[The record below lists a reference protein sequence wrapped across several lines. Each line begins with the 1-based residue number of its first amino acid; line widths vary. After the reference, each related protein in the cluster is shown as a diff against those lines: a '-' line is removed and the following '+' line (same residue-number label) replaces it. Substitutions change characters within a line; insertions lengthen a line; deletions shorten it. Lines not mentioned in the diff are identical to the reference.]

1 MKQRTLAMMTGF
13 EEYTRKTGRAIF
25 LEEMEQVVP
34 WRELCGLIEPHYPK
48 PGNGRPPVGVE
59 RMLRIYF
66 LQQWFNLSDPA
77 VEETLYDSAVM
88 RQFVG
93 IDLGHEPVPDETTA
107 CKFRHLLEEHQLGE
121 QILGTVNLHLQAQ
134 GVRITTG
141 TIVDATILHAPSST
155 KNREQQRDPEMHQTK
170 KGNQWYFGMNA
181 HVGVD
186 SKTKIIHTAVATA
199 ANVADSAMLP
209 DLLHGEETRVWGDQA
224 YRGQTDVIWERAPQ
238 ADDRRKPNPSACTG
252 LAEHLLP
259 RRHGLIQS
267 FPRSF
272 ATLNEERLMATPSQT
287 PDKSNRAVV
296 AFADGRRLR
305 GYIFDFSAIKDSFRL
320 SPEEDPLQKKG
331 AEVKMK
337 DLKAVFF
344 VRDFNGN
351 RGYQESQA
359 VEGQRHGR
367 RLEVIFRDGEKLVG
381 TSEAYNPQKLGF
393 FLFPADGK
401 SNNSR
406 IFIVNKN
413 VQKVKFL

>member
-1 MKQRTLAMMTGF
+1 MNGF
-13 EEYTRKTGRAIF
+13 ERYTKKTRRQVF

-34 WRELCGLIEPHYPK
+34 WREVCALIEPHYPK

-77 VEETLYDSAVM
+77 VEEALYDSAVM

-170 KGNQWYFGMNA
+170 KGNAWYFGMKA

-199 ANVADSAMLP
+199 ANVADSTVLS

-224 YRGQTDVIWERAPQ
+224 Y
-238 ADDRRKPNPSACTG
+238 K
-252 LAEHLLP
+252 
-259 RRHGLIQS
+259 
-267 FPRSF
+267 
-272 ATLNEERLMATPSQT
+272 
-287 PDKSNRAVV
+287 
-296 AFADGRRLR
+296 
-305 GYIFDFSAIKDSFRL
+305 
-320 SPEEDPLQKKG
+320 
-331 AEVKMK
+331 
-337 DLKAVFF
+337 
-344 VRDFNGN
+344 
-351 RGYQESQA
+351 
-359 VEGQRHGR
+359 GQRHVIKECAPRAQDHTHR
-367 RLEVIFRDGEKLVG
+367 RYRYKNEIDELERAKNRTKSSVRSKVEHVFQVMKLQFGFV
-381 TSEAYNPQKLGF
+381 KLRYRGLKKNAHRLF
-393 FLFPADGK
+393 VTCALVNLFL
-401 SNNSR
+401 SR
-406 IFIVNKN
+406 RK
-413 VQKVKFL
+413 LLLTASA